1 MAKVSKRTRQGKK
14 SQVLGNPQI
23 INRED
28 VQDMDLDSRIELIR
42 SLIPLGLL
50 YVNEELDREIV
61 ALAGDRYQRKGGEN
75 QHYRHGHNRGSIRLS
90 GQRIPIQVPRVRSPD
105 GEIRLE
111 SYDRL
116 HRSRG
121 EVDEELFR
129 RVFYGISCRN
139 YKRAAQAI
147 PGAIGLSSTTVS
159 RHFTEASAAKLKEF
173 QERDLSKWDVVAL
186 FLDGKTFA
194 EDMMVLALGVT
205 LKGEKVLLGFVQT
218 ETENKC
224 VLEQFLHTLQDRG
237 LDISE
242 GILVVIDGGKGLHA
256 AVRSAF
262 QRRGLIQRC
271 QWHKRENVVSY
282 LPKKDQA
289 YWRKCLQ
296 KAYERPTYKEAKQRL
311 LAIHAKLSRINESAA
326 RSLEEGLEETLT
338 LHRLGLFPL
347 LGRSLKT
354 TNCLESVNAMA
365 EERCGKVDYW
375 KNSRQKHRWL
385 ASALLDIEPRL
396 RKLVGYQHLQKLREA
411 IMKQLKIKKCDRSK
425 RKAA

>member
-1 MAKVSKRTRQGKK
+1 
-14 SQVLGNPQI
+14 
-23 INRED
+23 
-28 VQDMDLDSRIELIR
+28 MDLDIRIELIR
-42 SLIPLGLL
+42 SLVPLGLL
-50 YVNEELDREIV
+50 CVNEELDREIV
-61 ALAGDRYQRKGGEN
+61 ALAGDRYQRKGGGN
-75 QHYRHGHNRGSIRLS
+75 HHYRHGHNRGSVRLA
-90 GQRIPIQVPRVRSPD
+90 GQRIPIQVPRVRGPE
-105 GEIRLE
+105 GEVRLE

-116 HRSRG
+116 HGSRG

-139 YKRAAQAI
+139 YKRAAQSI

-205 LKGEKVLLGFVQT
+205 IKGDKVILGFVQT
-218 ETENKC
+218 ETENKR
-224 VLEQFLHTLQDRG
+224 VLEQFLHSLQDRG
-237 LDISE
+237 LDITE

-256 AVRSAF
+256 AVKSAF
-262 QRRGLIQRC
+262 QRRVLIQRC

-282 LPKKDQA
+282 LPKKEQA
-289 YWRKCLQ
+289 YWRRRLQ
-296 KAYERPTYKEAKQRL
+296 RAYERPTYKEAKQRL
-311 LAIHAKLSRINESAA
+311 LEIHAKLSQVNESAA
-326 RSLEEGLEETLT
+326 RSLEEGFEETLT
-338 LHRLGLFPL
+338 LHRLGIFPL

-396 RKLVGYQHLQKLREA
+396 RKLVGYKNLPKLREA
-411 IMKQLKIKKCDRSK
+411 IMKQLKIKNCDRSK

>member
-1 MAKVSKRTRQGKK
+1 MAKVSKKTLRGKK
-14 SQVLGNPQI
+14 SPVLGNPQI

-28 VQDMDLDSRIELIR
+28 VEDMDLDSRIELIR
-42 SLIPLGLL
+42 SLVPLGLM

-61 ALAGDRYQRKGGEN
+61 ALAGDRYQRKGGDS
-75 QHYRHGHNRGSIRLS
+75 QHYRHGHNPGSVRLA
-90 GQRIPIQVPRVRSPD
+90 GQRIPIQVPRVRGSE
-105 GEIRLE
+105 GEVRLE

-116 HRSRG
+116 HGSRG

-139 YKRAAQAI
+139 YKRAAQSI

-159 RHFTEASAAKLKEF
+159 RQFTEASAAKLKAF
-173 QERDLSKWDVVAL
+173 QERDLSQWDVVAL
-186 FLDGKTFA
+186 FLDGKSFA

-205 LKGEKVLLGFVQT
+205 SKGEKVILGFVQT
-218 ETENKC
+218 ETENKR
-224 VLEQFLHTLQDRG
+224 VLGQFLQSLMDRG
-237 LDISE
+237 LDISK
-242 GILVVIDGGKGLHA
+242 GILVVIDGGKGLHSA
-256 AVRSAF
+256 AKSAF
-262 QRRGLIQRC
+262 RRRVLIQRC

-282 LPKKDQA
+282 LPKKEQS
-289 YWRKCLQ
+289 YWRRRLQ
-296 KAYERPTYKEAKQRL
+296 KAYERPTYEEAKKKL
-311 LAIHAKLSRINESAA
+311 LEIQAELSQINESAA
-326 RSLEEGLEETLT
+326 SSLKEGFEETLT

-396 RKLVGYQHLQKLREA
+396 RRLVGYIHLPKLRDA
-411 IMKQLKIKKCDRSK
+411 IMKKLKIKNCGRSK